1 MKTKAFKFLTVLAIL
16 LVLVTMV
23 ACKNEVEPQKTEDA
37 AIPSESEGA
46 SATNFDEEN
55 DTKTIQ
61 SLFTDL
67 ATIISGFTSKDVSR
81 DEEESKTTT
90 VASGKLTFSAAD
102 NETALEVPAKDT
114 IAAASILYTG
124 FAGTATLTDN
134 VLNATISYSAT
145 INEGKSTAYK
155 IVIKDFEMDDFD
167 LYVGDSTT
175 ALDPEDADNA
185 DEYYYA
191 EAIFVDCIAKL
202 EAEFSDASV
211 KVADDGVVYDIAFD
225 GGFNVVLED
234 LDFDVIFGD
243 GDGNPFSKGTFNV
256 DSLDLTITV
265 TIDDQVISGKVSLEN
280 FDITLAFSDK
290 ETVDGKTTTTV
301 NTVTI
306 GFNYDKM
313 AISASYGSIIVLNFE
328 STDDKF
334 AFDIVTTKVKD
345 TVDSSKDSSKTTF
358 NVDLSSKV
366 GLGLKVNDNSIGFV
380 ADLSMDVD
388 DATFKTL
395 DFDEDLVVTPKAAT
409 INNKYVNPETF
420 YTVTVQ
426 IVEAMSEDD

>member
-23 ACKNEVEPQKTEDA
+23 ACKNEVEPQKTEEA
-37 AIPSESEGA
+37 AIPSEAEGA
-46 SATNFDEEN
+46 SATNFDTEN

-124 FAGTATLTDN
+124 FAGTANLTDN

-145 INEGKSTAYK
+145 INEDESTAYK
-155 IVIKDFEMDDFD
+155 IVITDFEMDDFD

-175 ALDPEDADNA
+175 ALDPKDADNA
-185 DEYYYA
+185 DDYYYA

-211 KVADDGVVYDIAFD
+211 KVTDDGVVYDIAFD

-234 LDFDVIFGD
+234 LDFEAFLGD
-243 GDGNPFSKGTFNV
+243 GDGHPFSTGTFNV
-256 DSLDLTITV
+256 DSLDLTIAV

-280 FDITLAFSDK
+280 FDITLAFSK
-290 ETVDGKTTTTV
+290 TVDGTTTV
-301 NTVTI
+301 STAKI

-345 TVDSSKDSSKTTF
+345 TADSSKNSSKTTF
-358 NVDLSSKV
+358 NVDLTSKV

-409 INNKYVNPETF
+409 INNKYVNPKTF

>member
-16 LVLVTMV
+16 LVLVAMV
-23 ACKNEVEPQKTEDA
+23 ACKNEVEPQKPEEA

-46 SATNFDEEN
+46 SATNFETEN

-145 INEGKSTAYK
+145 INEESTAYK
-155 IVIKDFEMDDFD
+155 IVITDFEMDDFD

-175 ALDPEDADNA
+175 ALDPKDADNA
-185 DEYYYA
+185 DDYYYA

-211 KVADDGVVYDIAFD
+211 KVTDDGVVYDIAFD
-225 GGFNVVLED
+225 GGFNVVLDD
-234 LDFDVIFGD
+234 LDFEAFLGD
-243 GDGNPFSKGTFNV
+243 GDGHPFSTGTFNV
-256 DSLDLTITV
+256 DSLDLTIAV

-290 ETVDGKTTTTV
+290 ETVDGTTTTTV
-301 NTVTI
+301 STATI

-345 TVDSSKDSSKTTF
+345 TADSSKNSSKTTF
-358 NVDLSSKV
+358 NVDLTSKV

-395 DFDEDLVVTPKAAT
+395 DFEEDLVVTPKAAT
-409 INNKYVNPETF
+409 INNKYVNPNTF

>member
-23 ACKNEVEPQKTEDA
+23 ACKNEVEPQKTEEA

-46 SATNFDEEN
+46 SATNFDTEN

-114 IAAASILYTG
+114 IAAASILYKG

-145 INEGKSTAYK
+145 INEGESTAYK
-155 IVIKDFEMDDFD
+155 IVITDFEMDDFD

-185 DEYYYA
+185 DDYYYA

-211 KVADDGVVYDIAFD
+211 KVTDDGVVYDIAFD

-234 LDFDVIFGD
+234 LDFEAFLGD
-243 GDGNPFSKGTFNV
+243 GDGHPFSTGTFNV

-265 TIDDQVISGKVSLEN
+265 TINDQVISGKVSLEN

-290 ETVDGKTTTTV
+290 ETVDGTTTV

-306 GFNYDKM
+306 GFSYDKM
-313 AISASYGSIIVLNFE
+313 AISVSYGSIIVLNFE

-345 TVDSSKDSSKTTF
+345 TADSSKDSSKTTF
-358 NVDLSSKV
+358 NVDLTSKV

-409 INNKYVNPETF
+409 INNKYVNPKTF